1 MIKDNLKNIIGNKKI
16 YCYGAGNYGKI
27 VGYALLD
34 MKIQF
39 KGFLVSN
46 GNVKLKTVLG
56 KPVWQLDE
64 INISESDY
72 ILITVNEMLQGELEN
87 ELKKRNIVNYYCL
100 TECEMD
106 ELDKATEFEYLGETN
121 NYINVLLY
129 HRVCN
134 LNFDPWKLA
143 ITPEEFDN
151 HMRYIKDN
159 YNIMRFED
167 DWSNI
172 NEKTIVVTFDD
183 GYADNFYNA
192 VPILKKYD
200 IPATFFIST
209 NNIGTNSEFWW
220 DELATM
226 FHNINKI
233 KFNYRGKTYNL
244 EKIDDVRKACLE
256 VRSILINMSP
266 EKRREELNVL
276 YDKMSVPIQKSI
288 LNRSMNQWE
297 IQQLTKFDNISIG
310 AHTKSHT
317 KLSQLSVDSQ
327 REEIKGSKEILEKIS
342 GQKIEMF
349 SYPFGSDEDYTEH
362 TVEIVKTCGIK
373 KAAVVKQG
381 LYSKECGEYRIPRN
395 TVSGGTT
402 LRQLKKII
410 EKNWFEYGE
419 NAI

>member
-1 MIKDNLKNIIGNKKI
+1 M
-16 YCYGAGNYGKI
+16 CY
-27 VGYALLD
+27 
-34 MKIQF
+34 
-39 KGFLVSN
+39 
-46 GNVKLKTVLG
+46 
-56 KPVWQLDE
+56 
-64 INISESDY
+64 
-72 ILITVNEMLQGELEN
+72 
-87 ELKKRNIVNYYCL
+87 
-100 TECEMD
+100 
-106 ELDKATEFEYLGETN
+106 
-121 NYINVLLY
+121 
-129 HRVCN
+129 
-134 LNFDPWKLA
+134 LNFDPWKIA

-233 KFNYRGKTYNL
+233 KFNYREKTYNL
-244 EKIDDVRKACLE
+244 EKMDDVRKACLE

-276 YDKMSVPIQKSI
+276 HDKMSVPIQKSI

-362 TVEIVKTCGIK
+362 TVEKVKTSEIN

>member
-46 GNVKLKTVLG
+46 GNVKLKTLLG

-64 INISESDY
+64 IDISESDY

-106 ELDKATEFEYLGETN
+106 ELDKTTEFEYLGETN

-233 KFNYRGKTYNL
+233 KFNYREKTYNL

-276 YDKMSVPIQKSI
+276 HDKMSVPIQKSI
-288 LNRSMNQWE
+288 LNRSMN
-297 IQQLTKFDNISIG
+297 
-310 AHTKSHT
+310 
-317 KLSQLSVDSQ
+317 
-327 REEIKGSKEILEKIS
+327 
-342 GQKIEMF
+342 
-349 SYPFGSDEDYTEH
+349 
-362 TVEIVKTCGIK
+362 
-373 KAAVVKQG
+373 
-381 LYSKECGEYRIPRN
+381 
-395 TVSGGTT
+395 
-402 LRQLKKII
+402 
-410 EKNWFEYGE
+410 
-419 NAI
+419 

>member
-1 MIKDNLKNIIGNKKI
+1 
-16 YCYGAGNYGKI
+16 
-27 VGYALLD
+27 

-159 YNIMRFED
+159 YNI
-167 DWSNI
+167 
-172 NEKTIVVTFDD
+172 
-183 GYADNFYNA
+183 
-192 VPILKKYD
+192 
-200 IPATFFIST
+200 
-209 NNIGTNSEFWW
+209 IG
-220 DELATM
+220 LRM
-226 FHNINKI
+226 
-233 KFNYRGKTYNL
+233 
-244 EKIDDVRKACLE
+244 
-256 VRSILINMSP
+256 
-266 EKRREELNVL
+266 
-276 YDKMSVPIQKSI
+276 
-288 LNRSMNQWE
+288 
-297 IQQLTKFDNISIG
+297 IG
-310 AHTKSHT
+310 
-317 KLSQLSVDSQ
+317 V
-327 REEIKGSKEILEKIS
+327 I
-342 GQKIEMF
+342 
-349 SYPFGSDEDYTEH
+349 
-362 TVEIVKTCGIK
+362 
-373 KAAVVKQG
+373 
-381 LYSKECGEYRIPRN
+381 
-395 TVSGGTT
+395 
-402 LRQLKKII
+402 
-410 EKNWFEYGE
+410 
-419 NAI
+419 